1 MSELKSKKVEVV
13 KFLTIIIGII
23 IVMGIVATI
32 ITATQPKINYMSSSP
47 TATMNNKSLSNSSVL
62 SSGVY
67 VAGQDF
73 KGGKYNIIAVSGSG
87 NISSS
92 NMYTGG
98 VDGEISSD
106 NNGTYKRPARARER
120 MNSAILRW
128 TRREMPLHRQRL
140 RSASGKTGPD

>member
-92 NMYTGG
+92 NMYIGG

-106 NNGTYKRPARARER
+106 NNGTYKEYRNINLP
-120 MNSAILRW
+120 NGTKLTI
-128 TRREMPLHRQRL
+128 
-140 RSASGKTGPD
+140 SGDVSIKLVES

>member
-1 MSELKSKKVEVV
+1 MSEVKSKKVEVV

-73 KGGKYNIIAVSGSG
+73 KGGKYDIIAVSGSG

-106 NNGTYKRPARARER
+106 NNGAYKEYRNINLP
-120 MNSAILRW
+120 NGTKLTI
-128 TRREMPLHRQRL
+128 
-140 RSASGKTGPD
+140 SGDVSIKLVES

>member
-73 KGGKYNIIAVSGSG
+73 KGGKYDIIAVSGSG

-106 NNGTYKRPARARER
+106 NNGAYKEYRNINLP
-120 MNSAILRW
+120 NGTKLTI
-128 TRREMPLHRQRL
+128 
-140 RSASGKTGPD
+140 SGDVSIKLVES

>member
-1 MSELKSKKVEVV
+1 MSELKSKKAEVV

-62 SSGVY
+62 SNGVY

-106 NNGTYKRPARARER
+106 NNGAYKEYRNINLPNGTKLTISGDVSRKLVE
-120 MNSAILRW
+120 NS
-128 TRREMPLHRQRL
+128 
-140 RSASGKTGPD
+140 

>member
-106 NNGTYKRPARARER
+106 NNGAYKEYRNINLP
-120 MNSAILRW
+120 NGTKLTI
-128 TRREMPLHRQRL
+128 
-140 RSASGKTGPD
+140 SGDVSIKLVESWK

>member
-1 MSELKSKKVEVV
+1 MSELKSKKAEVV

-106 NNGTYKRPARARER
+106 NNGTYKEYRNINLPNGTKLTISGDVSIKLVE
-120 MNSAILRW
+120 NS
-128 TRREMPLHRQRL
+128 
-140 RSASGKTGPD
+140 

>member
-13 KFLTIIIGII
+13 KFLMIIIGII

-106 NNGTYKRPARARER
+106 NNGVYKEYRNINLPNGTKLTISGDVSIKLVE
-120 MNSAILRW
+120 NS
-128 TRREMPLHRQRL
+128 
-140 RSASGKTGPD
+140 

>member
-32 ITATQPKINYMSSSP
+32 ITATPPKINYMSSSP

-106 NNGTYKRPARARER
+106 NNGTYKEYRNINLPNGTKLTISGDVSVKLVE
-120 MNSAILRW
+120 NS
-128 TRREMPLHRQRL
+128 
-140 RSASGKTGPD
+140 

>member
-92 NMYTGG
+92 NMYIGG

-106 NNGTYKRPARARER
+106 NNGTYKEYRNINLPNGTKLTISGDVSIKLVE
-120 MNSAILRW
+120 NS
-128 TRREMPLHRQRL
+128 
-140 RSASGKTGPD
+140 

>member
-1 MSELKSKKVEVV
+1 M
-13 KFLTIIIGII
+13 
-23 IVMGIVATI
+23 
-32 ITATQPKINYMSSSP
+32 
-47 TATMNNKSLSNSSVL
+47 L

-106 NNGTYKRPARARER
+106 NNGTYKEYRNINLPNGTKLTISGDVSIKLVE
-120 MNSAILRW
+120 NS
-128 TRREMPLHRQRL
+128 
-140 RSASGKTGPD
+140 

>member
-13 KFLTIIIGII
+13 KFLMIIIGII

-106 NNGTYKRPARARER
+106 NNGAYKEYRNINLPNGTKLTISGDVSIKLVE
-120 MNSAILRW
+120 NS
-128 TRREMPLHRQRL
+128 
-140 RSASGKTGPD
+140 

>member
-1 MSELKSKKVEVV
+1 MSEVKSKKVEVV

-106 NNGTYKRPARARER
+106 NNGAYKEYRNINLP
-120 MNSAILRW
+120 NGTKLTI
-128 TRREMPLHRQRL
+128 
-140 RSASGKTGPD
+140 SGDVSIKLVES

>member
-1 MSELKSKKVEVV
+1 MSELKSKKVEIV

-106 NNGTYKRPARARER
+106 NNGAYKEYRNINLP
-120 MNSAILRW
+120 NGTKLTI
-128 TRREMPLHRQRL
+128 
-140 RSASGKTGPD
+140 SGDVSIKLVES

>member
-1 MSELKSKKVEVV
+1 MSEVKSKKVEVV

-106 NNGTYKRPARARER
+106 NNGTYKEYRNINLP
-120 MNSAILRW
+120 NGTKLTI
-128 TRREMPLHRQRL
+128 
-140 RSASGKTGPD
+140 SGDVSIKLVES

>member
-1 MSELKSKKVEVV
+1 MSELKSKKVEIV

-92 NMYTGG
+92 NMYAGG

-106 NNGTYKRPARARER
+106 NNGTYKEYRNINLPNGTKLTISGDVSVKLVE
-120 MNSAILRW
+120 NS
-128 TRREMPLHRQRL
+128 
-140 RSASGKTGPD
+140 

>member
-13 KFLTIIIGII
+13 KFLMIIIGII

-106 NNGTYKRPARARER
+106 NNGVYKEYRNINLPNGTKLTISGDVSVKLVE
-120 MNSAILRW
+120 NS
-128 TRREMPLHRQRL
+128 
-140 RSASGKTGPD
+140 

>member
-106 NNGTYKRPARARER
+106 NNGTYKEYRNINLSNGTKLTISGDVSIKLVE
-120 MNSAILRW
+120 NS
-128 TRREMPLHRQRL
+128 
-140 RSASGKTGPD
+140 

>member
-1 MSELKSKKVEVV
+1 MSKLKSKKVEVV
-13 KFLTIIIGII
+13 KFLMIIIGII

-92 NMYTGG
+92 NMYIGG

-106 NNGTYKRPARARER
+106 NNGTYKEYRNINLP
-120 MNSAILRW
+120 NGTKLTI
-128 TRREMPLHRQRL
+128 
-140 RSASGKTGPD
+140 SGDVSIKLVES

>member
-1 MSELKSKKVEVV
+1 MSEVKSKKVEVV

-106 NNGTYKRPARARER
+106 NNGAYKEYRNINLP
-120 MNSAILRW
+120 NGTKLTI
-128 TRREMPLHRQRL
+128 
-140 RSASGKTGPD
+140 SGDISIKLVES

>member
-1 MSELKSKKVEVV
+1 MSELKSKKAEVV

-106 NNGTYKRPARARER
+106 NNGAYKEYRNINLPNGTKLTISGDVSIKLVE
-120 MNSAILRW
+120 NS
-128 TRREMPLHRQRL
+128 
-140 RSASGKTGPD
+140 

>member
-1 MSELKSKKVEVV
+1 MSELKSKKAEVV

-47 TATMNNKSLSNSSVL
+47 TATMNNNSLSNSSVL
-62 SSGVY
+62 SNGVY

-106 NNGTYKRPARARER
+106 NNGAYKEYRNINLPNGTKLTISGDVSIKLVE
-120 MNSAILRW
+120 NS
-128 TRREMPLHRQRL
+128 
-140 RSASGKTGPD
+140 

>member
-1 MSELKSKKVEVV
+1 MSELKSKRAEVV

-106 NNGTYKRPARARER
+106 NNGAYKEYRDINLPNGTKLTISGDVSIKLVE
-120 MNSAILRW
+120 NS
-128 TRREMPLHRQRL
+128 
-140 RSASGKTGPD
+140 

>member
-1 MSELKSKKVEVV
+1 MSELKSKKAEVV

-106 NNGTYKRPARARER
+106 NNGTYKECRNINLPSGTKLTISGDVSIKLVE
-120 MNSAILRW
+120 NS
-128 TRREMPLHRQRL
+128 
-140 RSASGKTGPD
+140 

>member
-106 NNGTYKRPARARER
+106 NNEYRNINLPNGTKLTISGDVSVKLVE
-120 MNSAILRW
+120 NS
-128 TRREMPLHRQRL
+128 
-140 RSASGKTGPD
+140 

>member
-13 KFLTIIIGII
+13 KFLTTIIGII

-92 NMYTGG
+92 NMYIGG

-106 NNGTYKRPARARER
+106 NNGTYKEYRNINLPNGTKLTISGDVSIKLVE
-120 MNSAILRW
+120 NS
-128 TRREMPLHRQRL
+128 
-140 RSASGKTGPD
+140 

>member
-106 NNGTYKRPARARER
+106 NNGAYKEYRNINLP
-120 MNSAILRW
+120 NGTKLTI
-128 TRREMPLHRQRL
+128 
-140 RSASGKTGPD
+140 SGDVSIKLVES

>member
-32 ITATQPKINYMSSSP
+32 ITATQPNINYMIISP

-106 NNGTYKRPARARER
+106 NNGTYKEYRNINLPNGTKLTISGDVSIKLVE
-120 MNSAILRW
+120 NS
-128 TRREMPLHRQRL
+128 
-140 RSASGKTGPD
+140 

>member
-1 MSELKSKKVEVV
+1 
-13 KFLTIIIGII
+13 
-23 IVMGIVATI
+23 MGIVATI

-106 NNGTYKRPARARER
+106 NNGAYKEYRNIKKKTQNKYSVFFYLYFYMIYEFKTPKIKHVYIDIFYFDIY
-120 MNSAILRW
+120 NIFILI
-128 TRREMPLHRQRL
+128 
-140 RSASGKTGPD
+140 KF

>member
-106 NNGTYKRPARARER
+106 NNGTYKEYRNINLSNGTKLTISGDVSIKLVE
-120 MNSAILRW
+120 NSEI
-128 TRREMPLHRQRL
+128 
-140 RSASGKTGPD
+140 

>member
-73 KGGKYNIIAVSGSG
+73 KGGKYDIIAVSGSG

-106 NNGTYKRPARARER
+106 NNGTYKEYRNINLP
-120 MNSAILRW
+120 NGTKLTI
-128 TRREMPLHRQRL
+128 
-140 RSASGKTGPD
+140 SGDVSIKLVES

>member
-106 NNGTYKRPARARER
+106 NNGTYKEYRNINLP
-120 MNSAILRW
+120 NGTKLTI
-128 TRREMPLHRQRL
+128 
-140 RSASGKTGPD
+140 SGDVSIKLVES

>member
-106 NNGTYKRPARARER
+106 NNGTYKEYR
-120 MNSAILRW
+120 NINLSNGTKLTI
-128 TRREMPLHRQRL
+128 
-140 RSASGKTGPD
+140 SGDVSIKLVES

>member
-13 KFLTIIIGII
+13 KFLMIIIGII

-67 VAGQDF
+67 VAEQDF

-106 NNGTYKRPARARER
+106 NNGAYKEYRNINLPNGTKLTISGDVSIKLVE
-120 MNSAILRW
+120 NS
-128 TRREMPLHRQRL
+128 
-140 RSASGKTGPD
+140 

>member
-1 MSELKSKKVEVV
+1 MSELKSKKAEVV

-106 NNGTYKRPARARER
+106 NNGAYKEYRNINLP
-120 MNSAILRW
+120 NGTKLTI
-128 TRREMPLHRQRL
+128 
-140 RSASGKTGPD
+140 SGDVSIKLVES

>member
-13 KFLTIIIGII
+13 KFLMIIIGII

-47 TATMNNKSLSNSSVL
+47 TATMNNKVL

-106 NNGTYKRPARARER
+106 NNGAYKEYRNINLP
-120 MNSAILRW
+120 NGTKLTI
-128 TRREMPLHRQRL
+128 
-140 RSASGKTGPD
+140 SGDVSIKLVES

>member
-1 MSELKSKKVEVV
+1 MSGLKSKKVEVV
-13 KFLTIIIGII
+13 KFLMIIIGII

-106 NNGTYKRPARARER
+106 NNGAYKEYRNINLP
-120 MNSAILRW
+120 NGTKLTI
-128 TRREMPLHRQRL
+128 
-140 RSASGKTGPD
+140 SGDVSIKLVES

>member
-47 TATMNNKSLSNSSVL
+47 TATMNNKTLSNSSVL

-106 NNGTYKRPARARER
+106 NNGAYKEYRNINLP
-120 MNSAILRW
+120 NGTKLTI
-128 TRREMPLHRQRL
+128 
-140 RSASGKTGPD
+140 SGDVSIKLVES

>member
-1 MSELKSKKVEVV
+1 MSELKSKKAEVV

-62 SSGVY
+62 SNGVY

-106 NNGTYKRPARARER
+106 NNGAYKEYRNIKLPNGTKLTISGDVSIKLVE
-120 MNSAILRW
+120 NS
-128 TRREMPLHRQRL
+128 
-140 RSASGKTGPD
+140 